1 MRRTGVSRL
10 GTVPHSS
17 GPAGVLRTVI
27 QSDANTL
34 SARPGPLPPFEWV
47 LAEHAPAV
55 LRFLARIAGADAE
68 DCFQETM
75 LSALRAYPALEHGTN
90 LRGWLMTIARRKAV
104 DSKRAA
110 ARRPVPV
117 AELDL
122 AEAAATDAPP
132 DRDLW
137 DQVRLLPAKQR
148 RAVGMRFVEDRS
160 YEEIAGAMDTS
171 QDAARRNV
179 HEGVKKLRRTLR

>member
-1 MRRTGVSRL
+1 MS
-10 GTVPHSS
+10 HS
-17 GPAGVLRTVI
+17 PAGPRVFRTVI
-27 QSDANTL
+27 ESNA
-34 SARPGPLPPFEWV
+34 SAVSVRPGPLPPFEWV

-117 AELDL
+117 EEMDL
-122 AEAAATDAPP
+122 AEAAATDATP
-132 DRDLW
+132 DNDLW
-137 DQVRLLPAKQR
+137 DQVRLLPIKQR
-148 RAVGMRFVEDRS
+148 RAVGMRYVQDRS
-160 YEEIAGAMDTS
+160 YEDIAGAMATS

-179 HEGVKKLRRTLR
+179 HEGLKKLRRSLQ

>member
-1 MRRTGVSRL
+1 M
-10 GTVPHSS
+10 PHS
-17 GPAGVLRTVI
+17 PAPTGVLRTVI
-27 QSDANTL
+27 QVDAKSL
-34 SARPGPLPPFEWV
+34 SVGPGPLPPFEWL

-90 LRGWLMTIARRKAV
+90 LRGWLMTIARHKAM
-104 DSKRAA
+104 DSHRAA

-117 AELDL
+117 EEMNL
-122 AEAAATDAPP
+122 AEAAATDATP
-132 DRDLW
+132 DHDLW
-137 DQVRLLPAKQR
+137 EQVRMLPAKQR

-179 HEGVKKLRRTLR
+179 HEGVKKLRRSLR

>member
-1 MRRTGVSRL
+1 VSHSL
-10 GTVPHSS
+10 GD
-17 GPAGVLRTVI
+17 AGVLKTVI
-27 QSDANTL
+27 ESSANTL
-34 SARPGPLPPFEWV
+34 SARQAPLPPFEWV
-47 LAEHAPAV
+47 LAEHAPAL

-75 LSALRAYPALEHGTN
+75 LSALRAYPELEHGTN

-117 AELDL
+117 DELDV
-122 AEAAATDAPP
+122 AQAAAGDSTP
-132 DRDLW
+132 DHDLW
-137 DQVRLLPAKQR
+137 ERVRRLPAKQR

-160 YEEIAGAMDTS
+160 YEDIARAMDTS

-179 HEGVKKLRRTLR
+179 HEAVKKLRRALP

>member
-1 MRRTGVSRL
+1 MIESN
-10 GTVPHSS
+10 
-17 GPAGVLRTVI
+17 
-27 QSDANTL
+27 ANAFSVRQTT
-34 SARPGPLPPFEWV
+34 LPPFEWV

-55 LRFLARIAGADAE
+55 LRFLARIVGADAE

-117 AELDL
+117 EELDV
-122 AEAAATDAPP
+122 AQAAATDSSP
-132 DRDLW
+132 DTDLW
-137 DQVRLLPAKQR
+137 EQVRRLPAKQR
-148 RAVGMRFVEDRS
+148 RAVGLRFVEDRS
-160 YEEIAGAMDTS
+160 YEDIAGRMETS

-179 HEGVKKLRRTLR
+179 HEAVKKLRRSLQ